1 MPKRRLFGL
10 KMTSYV
16 ENATS
21 YDKNF
26 FFKIFNTSRGTTF
39 SPTVLPENDIKR
51 VKNRENC
58 QKMRFSYKSYIKS
71 LLNGFLT
78 RLLLTTP
85 LPTTFIGKNLVFLNP
100 CDIPQ
105 LKNTVKK
112 FSPPL
117 RFGSPLERRILDTLS
132 WDHTALPRLTDY
144 ITIYDNFI

>member
-1 MPKRRLFGL
+1 MKGCKLL
-10 KMTSYV
+10 ILSKIAKKTSFWAKNDV
-16 ENATS
+16 IRQNATS
-21 YDKNF
+21 HDKKI

-85 LPTTFIGKNLVFLNP
+85 LPTTFIGKNLVFLSP
-100 CDIPQ
+100 CDLPQ
-105 LKNTVKK
+105 LKNIVKK
-112 FSPPL
+112 FPPPL
-117 RFGSPLERRILDTLS
+117 RFCSPLERRIFDTLS
-132 WDHTALPRLTDY
+132 
-144 ITIYDNFI
+144 

>member
-1 MPKRRLFGL
+1 MRRH
-10 KMTSYV
+10 TTY
-16 ENATS
+16 
-21 YDKNF
+21 F

-85 LPTTFIGKNLVFLNP
+85 LATTFIGKNLVFLNP

-105 LKNTVKK
+105 LKNIVKK
-112 FSPPL
+112 FPPL
-117 RFGSPLERRILDTLS
+117 RFCSPLECMLDSSFEYTKLRPLWQSSKKSIFLRVIL
-132 WDHTALPRLTDY
+132 A
-144 ITIYDNFI
+144 

>member
-1 MPKRRLFGL
+1 MLTTHFCQKLPKRRLFGL

-16 ENATS
+16 KNATS
-21 YDKNF
+21 YDKKF

-85 LPTTFIGKNLVFLNP
+85 LATTFIGKNLVFLNP

-105 LKNTVKK
+105 LKNIVKK
-112 FSPPL
+112 FPPPL
-117 RFGSPLERRILDTLS
+117 DFAC
-132 WDHTALPRLTDY
+132 H
-144 ITIYDNFI
+144 